1 MYPQSLIV
9 LQRPAWRGIPS
20 ISLMEHNYAGSDTD
34 GLATHNRRY
43 LGRGNLTSNQSNQ
56 QLSTLYTALWCKLSK
71 LERMVLG
78 GYCNLPMK
86 IKIKE
91 KPSKII
97 LLIKWDSNLVG
108 VLKFVGKKVSF
119 SWSINQKGSLSTYTS
134 KSFKVSSLTV

>member
-1 MYPQSLIV
+1 M
-9 LQRPAWRGIPS
+9 
-20 ISLMEHNYAGSDTD
+20 
-34 GLATHNRRY
+34 
-43 LGRGNLTSNQSNQ
+43 
-56 QLSTLYTALWCKLSK
+56 
-71 LERMVLG
+71 
-78 GYCNLPMK
+78 PMK

>member
-56 QLSTLYTALWCKLSK
+56 QLSTLYTQHYGANYP
-71 LERMVLG
+71 ERMVLG